1 MTSPIIVP
9 LVGVISNNSAGTLN
23 ETSTTEE
30 YVTAVSNYLKANNEL
45 ELTNP
50 TFDQG
55 KLISTS
61 AAQEIAKKYDYIGAD
76 ADTGK
81 LAILSSQPIADQ
93 GIVQV
98 SLIQDQINFAVG
110 PINKTTAY
118 QNFGTIEKPL
128 AVETTVGL
136 NVADPSVSSIPVIV
150 NQSDISDSRQLIAQ
164 SVIINSDFNQ
174 EIPFA
179 PGEGGIG
186 VNPDLAVGRTQRLI
200 APGTGGSGINPDL
213 IRELAANDARFDVNA
228 NADLRRFPRLT
239 AGFNEDTG
247 SLNPEAILN
256 AAKFDQAANAVNKDI
271 QNIVGIT
278 SGDIATP
285 QLNSRA
291 ASTPNNAGA
300 SNVQFTNA
308 PTNSTVTISSNN
320 GVNRQV
326 SVPPSEKPN
335 PLHDY
340 ANYTYKF
347 TLYAISAEQANKIAS
362 GSVTPANPEAIIS
375 GGANQVIKIFT
386 SGGSA
391 TKTSP
396 FDVDFYIDNLSFDT
410 VPGHGA
416 RNRGTDVVDI
426 NFDVIEPYTVTFLP
440 RLFDT
445 AGRLCKGRQDVQ
457 HLFFVLKLEFL
468 GYNDNGDPVTIPKT
482 TKYMPFRMLNLEF
495 DVDNKGA
502 VYKVK
507 GTPIQF
513 SAVSALDNTI
523 PFHVEISGQT
533 LEELFNGG
541 KQSSGGGQGGGTAT
555 VSRGLAKALDE
566 NEEMY
571 VKQKAKELPNK
582 FSFRFEDGIGD
593 KKINDPNTWT
603 AQKFRFSNPRNQTE
617 QSPSGVQ
624 LDKDKNTFRM
634 QAGSRIT
641 DVINNALQISEY
653 YTQQFDSNPTPDK
666 DLFLHKIIPEIKFG
680 EIDKKTNTYQ
690 REITY
695 VVIPYKGGI
704 NDTPHFG
711 QKPPINPI
719 KKYNWIFTG
728 QSKDV
733 ISAKINYK
741 MAFFDLK
748 NATKTIQAT
757 EGQVGNTDNETIDD
771 GNSSGKRFAARYAV
785 VNTVANQQH
794 SGDKSSDVVTLSIQ
808 ELFAKQFDP
817 AGDLVTLDLQIIGDP
832 DLMQQDYLLYGAYG
846 DKGQL
851 IYDSGSANFAS
862 FDQHFQ
868 FSFKTPMTDYDE
880 TTGLFGTATYPDN
893 VFDGIYKIIRV
904 KSEFRAGKF
913 TQTLQNVRVRNQTG
927 VTPAATGTNSNATR
941 PTTSTTPAVEPA
953 TGTIDVVSGA
963 SLQGSSTGTVGPT
976 ENQIG
981 AF

>member
-1 MTSPIIVP
+1 MTTQLVVP
-9 LVGVISNNSAGTLN
+9 LVGVISNQSSGILN
-23 ETSTTEE
+23 ETSTSED
-30 YVTAVSNYLKANNEL
+30 YVTAISNYLKANNEL
-45 ELTNP
+45 ERTNP
-50 TFDQG
+50 SFDQG
-55 KLISTS
+55 QLISKE
-61 AAQEIAKKYDYIGAD
+61 AALEIAKKYDYIGAD

-81 LAILSSQPIADQ
+81 LVILSAQLLADQ
-93 GIVQV
+93 GAVQI
-98 SLIQDQINFAVG
+98 SLNSNQIIFAVG
-110 PINKTTAY
+110 PINKTTTF
-118 QNFGTIEKPL
+118 QNYGTINSPL
-128 AVETTVGL
+128 AVETTASI
-136 NVADPSVSSIPVIV
+136 NVTDPSVGTIPVII
-150 NQSDISDSRQLIAQ
+150 NQSDIPDPRQLIAQ
-164 SVIINSDFNQ
+164 TVIINAGYYQ
-174 EIPFA
+174 TTPFV
-179 PGEGGIG
+179 PSTGGIG
-186 VNPDLAVGRTQRLI
+186 INPDLVTGRSQRII

-213 IRELAANDARFDVNA
+213 LQEIANQDIRYDINGARDVA
-228 NADLRRFPRLT
+228 RLPRLT
-239 AGFNEDTG
+239 TGFNEDIG

-256 AAKFDQAANAVNKDI
+256 AAKFDQAANAVNKDV

-278 SGDIATP
+278 SGDISSP

-291 ASTPNNAGA
+291 ATTPNNAGA
-300 SNVQFTNA
+300 SNVQFTSS
-308 PTNSTVTISSNN
+308 PQNSTVSISSNN

-326 SVPPSEKPN
+326 TVPPSEKPN

-375 GGANQVIKIFT
+375 GGASQVIKIFS
-386 SGGSA
+386 SGGSS

-396 FDVDFYIDNLSFDT
+396 FDVDFYIDNLMFDT
-410 VPGHGA
+410 VPGNGA
-416 RNRGTDVVDI
+416 RNRGTDFVDL

-445 AGRLCKGRQDVQ
+445 AGRLCKGRQDIA

-513 SAVSALDNTI
+513 SALSALDNTI
-523 PFHVEISGQT
+523 PFHIEISGQT

-541 KQSSGGGQGGGTAT
+541 KQSSDGGEGGGTAT
-555 VSRGLAKALDE
+555 VSRGLAKALDD

-571 VKQKAKELPNK
+571 VKQKAKELPNTY
-582 FSFRFEDGIGD
+582 SFRFEDGIGD

-603 AQKFRFSNPRNQTE
+603 SQKFRFSNARNLAEQT
-617 QSPSGVQ
+617 PSGVQ

-641 DVINNALQISEY
+641 DIINNALQISEY
-653 YTQQFDSNPTPDK
+653 YTQQFDINPVSNT

-680 EIDKKTNTYQ
+680 EIDKRTNLYQ
-690 REITY
+690 RNITY
-695 VVIPYKGGI
+695 VIIPYKGGI

-711 QKPPINPI
+711 QKPPINAI

-728 QSKDV
+728 QNKDV

-748 NATKTIQAT
+748 SATKTIQAT
-757 EGQVGNTDNETIDD
+757 EGQTGNTDDEIIDD
-771 GNSSGKRFAARYAV
+771 GNTSGKQLGARYAV

-817 AGDLVTLDLQIIGDP
+817 AGDLVSLDLQIIGDP
-832 DLMQQDYLLYGAYG
+832 DLVQQDYLLFGAYG

-851 IYDSGSANFAS
+851 IYDSGSANFTS

-868 FSFKTPMTDYDE
+868 FSFKTPMTDYNE
-880 TTGLFGTATYPDN
+880 TTGLFGTAIYPDN
-893 VFDGIYKIIRV
+893 VFDGIYKIVRV

-913 TQTLQNVRVRNQTG
+913 TQTLQNVRVRNQTA
-927 VTPAATGTNSNATR
+927 VTSASTTTNATR
-941 PTTSTTPAVEPA
+941 PSTNVTTPTVESA
-953 TGTIDVVSGA
+953 TGTIDIISGA
-963 SLQGSSTGTVGPT
+963 TLQGSSTGTVGAT
-976 ENQIG
+976 EIQIG